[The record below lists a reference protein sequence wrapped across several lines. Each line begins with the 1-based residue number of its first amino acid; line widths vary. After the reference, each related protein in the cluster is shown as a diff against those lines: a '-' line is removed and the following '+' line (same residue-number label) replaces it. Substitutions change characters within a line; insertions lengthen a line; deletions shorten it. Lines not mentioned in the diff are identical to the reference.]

1 MQRSNLARMIQLAEE
16 TFDTRNDPAQI
27 SITQESARK
36 LRNIHPS
43 TLTEKKDKNGPIAW
57 VAVIPTTH
65 ELMEQFI
72 TKKIN
77 EQELMGLT
85 PLRGKYDA
93 LYLCSAL
100 VLPEHRGKGLAK
112 RLMIKAI
119 RSICRQ
125 HPIHHLF
132 YWAFSAEGERLASS
146 VAREM
151 KLALH
156 RRPD

>member
-1 MQRSNLARMIQLAEE
+1 MIQLAEE

-27 SITQESARK
+27 SITQESAIR

-43 TLTEKKDKNGPIAW
+43 TLTEKKDRNGPIAW

-65 ELMEQFI
+65 EIMGKFI

-85 PLRGKYDA
+85 PPRGKYDA

-100 VLPEHRGKGLAK
+100 VLPEHRRKGLAK

-125 HPIHHLF
+125 HPIKHLF
-132 YWAFSAEGERLASS
+132 YWAFSAEGKGLAAT

-151 KLALH
+151 KLPLH